1 MAGMNGVTKTAASAS
16 AAGGS
21 MVLVMWVLGK
31 LHVDMPADV
40 AVVAV
45 GLLSP
50 VVHGLAKKVNKWL
63 DLDDGDQ
70 TDGTIGPVG
79 TVIGTTPSTVVTAQ
93 GYPQATAPVSTT
105 AAGPIP
111 VSSVGTSS

>member
-1 MAGMNGVTKTAASAS
+1 MNGVTKTAASAS
-16 AAGGS
+16 AAGGG

-45 GLLSP
+45 GLMSP

-63 DLDDGDQ
+63 DLDDDIGDS
-70 TDGTIGPVG
+70 DGTNVMNVPAG
-79 TVIGTTPSTVVTAQ
+79 TVIGT
-93 GYPQATAPVSTT
+93 APVQVVQQGTRP
-105 AAGPIP
+105 AAAPN
-111 VSSVGTSS
+111 